1 MIRNFFLVAA
11 GGGIGTML
19 RYAVYLLF
27 RINNFPLATLLIN
40 IAGSFIIGLIMAF
53 SLKSTDSL
61 PDASRLFLVTGLCG
75 GFTTFSAFS
84 YENLQLMQSGKY
96 NLAFLYILLSVVFG
110 LLAAWAG
117 FKMINT

>member
-1 MIRNFFLVAA
+1 MIRNFLLVAA

-19 RYAVYLLF
+19 RYGVYLLL
-27 RINNFPLATLLIN
+27 RSNNFPLATLLIN
-40 IAGSFIIGLIMAF
+40 IVGSFIIGLVMAY
-53 SLKSTDSL
+53 SLRSANSL
-61 PDASRLFLVTGLCG
+61 PDASKLFLVTGLCG

-84 YENLQLMQSGKY
+84 YENLQLMQSGKC

>member
-1 MIRNFFLVAA
+1 MIRNFILVAA
-11 GGGIGTML
+11 GGGIGTIL

-27 RINNFPLATLLIN
+27 RNNNFPVATLLIN
-40 IAGSFIIGLIMAF
+40 IAGSFIIGMIMAY
-53 SLKSTDSL
+53 SLKSADNL
-61 PDASRLFLVTGLCG
+61 NDASKLFLVTGLCG

>member
-1 MIRNFFLVAA
+1 MIRNFLLVAA